1 MISKT
6 TRAFRDQL
14 VALPP
19 EVQHQAREAYRR
31 FLQDSSH
38 PSLHFKSMKRRGLT
52 LYSARV
58 GLHYRALA
66 YEDGDIL
73 YRFWIGPHSEYD
85 HLIDRL

>member
-6 TRAFRDQL
+6 TRAFRDL
-14 VALPP
+14 LAALPP
-19 EVQHQAREAYRR
+19 EVQRQAREAYRR
-31 FLQDSSH
+31 FLQDPFH
-38 PSLHFKSMKRRGLT
+38 PSLHFKSMTRRGLT

-66 YEDGDIL
+66 YEDGSTL
-73 YRFWIGPHSEYD
+73 YWFWIGPHAEYD